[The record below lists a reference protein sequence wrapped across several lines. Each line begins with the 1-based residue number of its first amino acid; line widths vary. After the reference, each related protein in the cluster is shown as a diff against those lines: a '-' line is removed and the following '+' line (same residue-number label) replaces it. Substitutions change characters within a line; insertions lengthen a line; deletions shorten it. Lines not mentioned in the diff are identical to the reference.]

1 MTSPPSVDGSS
12 EADKGD
18 EEGEEDVVEAEA
30 VVERRRDE
38 EGGADPEG
46 DGALGVA
53 GEVVGDDRTAW
64 RGVLGGKEYLWGCG
78 SELKRG
84 GHERRARCR

>member
-18 EEGEEDVVEAEA
+18 EEGEAEA

-38 EGGADPEG
+38 EGGADPAG

-53 GEVVGDDRTAW
+53 GEVVGDDRTGL